1 MPDMPLRCACGKVRG
16 VVRGMTPANT
26 NRAICHCDD
35 CQAFVHYLGRADEV
49 LDEHGGTEVLQ
60 VQPAK
65 VEFTEGAE
73 HLACLRLTEKGTYR
87 WYAGCCRTPIGNT
100 PANWRISFVGLL
112 RRCVEVDTDVSA
124 AAGPVRMRVFSQFA
138 TGDPATMAD
147 VPGVTFGGHAPLRL
161 VGADQGAGREL
172 PQHAVFRPGRS
183 AGRSATSSR
192 GRGTCEAGPIRARK
206 RLRVQG

>member
-1 MPDMPLRCACGKVRG
+1 MPDVPLRCACGNVGG
-16 VVRGMTPANT
+16 VVRDMTPANT

-60 VQPAK
+60 VQPAR

-73 HLACLRLTEKGTYR
+73 HLACLRLTEKGPYR
-87 WYAGCCRTPIGNT
+87 WYAGCCKTPIGNT

-112 RRCVEVDTDVSA
+112 RRCLDDGADVSVDS
-124 AAGPVRMRVFSQFA
+124 AAGPVRMRVFEQFA

-147 VPGVTFGGHAPLRL
+147 VPGVTFGGMLRFGWSVLTRVLGGSYRNTPFFDRDGRPVVQPHRVADEERAKLAPYAR
-161 VGADQGAGREL
+161 A
-172 PQHAVFRPGRS
+172 S
-183 AGRSATSSR
+183 A
-192 GRGTCEAGPIRARK
+192 
-206 RLRVQG
+206 